1 MRIGLVFLYRA
12 IRVNKKDR
20 KNLLEVM
27 DLFIA

>member
-12 IRVNKKDR
+12 IRVNKEDR